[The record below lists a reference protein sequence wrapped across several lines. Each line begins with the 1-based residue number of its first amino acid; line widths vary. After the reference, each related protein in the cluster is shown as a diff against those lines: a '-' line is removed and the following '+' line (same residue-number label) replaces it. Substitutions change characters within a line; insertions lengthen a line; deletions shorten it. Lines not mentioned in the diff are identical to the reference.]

1 MKEKFQNFMH
11 RESLNIDEFVANT
24 LVVLENNNLDPVF
37 DYSQA
42 DEAAQKIIDEIFN
55 DENAGKKLSE
65 IISENQLH
73 EEDLIYTKK
82 GIFDHGIQDGELST
96 SMVGTNAIDFCKAL
110 IHLVREQLEDLET
123 GEIFIPIALKWHIGV
138 AVLNEENSNSDSII
152 VTEPSYSQWN
162 DLQKKHLDEEWTE
175 WGVAEYSNKD
185 DFVNEYDWTDAEVF
199 LRDTWQAEEINKIT
213 ALLKIK
219 STLTNVNIET
229 EEILSGEDEDRNAK
243 INDLLK
249 EVNEEIKS
257 MVDDLKN

>member
-1 MKEKFQNFMH
+1 MH
-11 RESLNIDEFVANT
+11 RESLNIDEFVENT

-73 EEDLIYTKK
+73 EEDLIYIKK

-152 VTEPSYSQWN
+152 ISELSDSQWD
-162 DLQKKHLDEEWTE
+162 DLLTKHLDTE
-175 WGVAEYSNKD
+175 WKEWGAAEYSNKD
-185 DFVNEYDWTDAEVF
+185 DFEDEYDWADAEVF
-199 LRDTWQAEEINKIT
+199 LRDTWQEEEINKIT
-213 ALLKIK
+213 
-219 STLTNVNIET
+219 
-229 EEILSGEDEDRNAK
+229 
-243 INDLLK
+243 K
-249 EVNEEIKS
+249 ELRI
-257 MVDDLKN
+257 